1 VGDYKPQEIEAK
13 WQKRWEENRVFESEA
28 EVRDEAVASGEWRV
42 ASEGE
47 EEGFNAEGAE
57 NAKFA
62 EEEKKTKKEEKSKP
76 APLDPKA
83 AAPPGKPQA
92 PQSSQR
98 RETRDPPLQT
108 KGGAPEEK
116 PKKRPKYY
124 VLEMLPYPSGTLHMG
139 HMRNYTIG
147 DVVARVKRMKGF
159 NVIHP
164 MGWDAFG
171 LPAENAAI
179 KNKTHPRTWT
189 NNNIA
194 EFQKVLRRFGFSYD
208 WRREISTCEPEY
220 YRWNQWF
227 FLRMLERG
235 IAYKKKS
242 RVNWCPKC
250 CTVLANEQVVNGGY
264 CWRHEDTLVEAR
276 EIEQWF
282 LKTTAYAEQLLDDLK
297 LLEGGWPERVITMQR
312 NWIGKSIGA
321 KVWFEVAR
329 GEGDQ
334 GPATSDQEATD
345 QKTSVRD
352 KIEVFTTRIDTI
364 YGASAIILAPNHP
377 LVEKLLGWADAKSFH
392 RTKLAQ
398 MRQSSVKMEDI
409 ATAEKD
415 GFFTGR
421 YAVNPFNGEKVP
433 IWVGNFVVMEYGTG
447 AIMAVPAHDQ
457 RDFEFA
463 TKFGL
468 PIPIVVEKAVQS
480 SKLTVNSKGKEKGV
494 NAENAEFAEE
504 EKKTHDPPFAKDAK
518 GRPPGEERPKEAY
531 TEYGVSVN
539 SGPYSGLATTDAIE
553 KMAGDAEAKGFGKK
567 ATIFRLRD
575 WGISRQR
582 YWGTPIPVIYCEK
595 DGMVAVPDKDLPVV
609 LPANP
614 KLTGEGES
622 PLATDP
628 EFVNVKCPKCGG
640 AARRETDTMD
650 TFVDSSWYFYRYCD
664 PKNDQAPFDSAKVGY
679 WFPIDQYIGGITHAI
694 LHLLYSRFWC
704 KVMRDIGLITHSEPA
719 ARLFT
724 QGMVLKGGEAMSKS
738 KGNVV
743 GAIDMAEKF
752 GADTG
757 RLYTLFAAPPEKDLE
772 WSEESIEGSWRFL
785 NRVYRLIEKHSDAV
799 ASGEWRVASGE
810 RTNAETQGAP
820 VELQGKQRAEEKSR
834 SLATLGMTSV
844 VGGLTGSVN
853 EKERGLLRKTHQ
865 TLRRVTADFETRW
878 HFNSAIAQIMELTNA
893 IYAAEE
899 SVRPEVR
906 KEVLEILVLML
917 APMTP
922 HLAEELWEMLGH
934 TGGLWKAGWPEFNP
948 ELAKDEEVEVVV
960 QVNGRVR
967 GKMKV
972 AAGTSQEEV
981 LKPAQADVGV
991 AAHLT
996 GKRVVKVIYVPDRLL
1011 NIVVG

>member
-13 WQKRWEENRVFESEA
+13 WQKRWAEHRVFETEA
-28 EVRDEAVASGEWRV
+28 
-42 ASEGE
+42 
-47 EEGFNAEGAE
+47 
-57 NAKFA
+57 
-62 EEEKKTKKEEKSKP
+62 
-76 APLDPKA
+76 DPK
-83 AAPPGKPQA
+83 K
-92 PQSSQR
+92 
-98 RETRDPPLQT
+98 
-108 KGGAPEEK
+108 
-116 PKKRPKYY
+116 PKYY
-124 VLEMLPYPSGTLHMG
+124 VLEMLPYPSGTMHMG

-147 DVVARVKRMKGF
+147 DVVARVKRMRGF
-159 NVIHP
+159 NVLHP

-179 KNKTHPRTWT
+179 KNRTHPRTWT

-194 EFQKVLRRFGFSYD
+194 EFQRTLRRFGFSYD
-208 WRREISTCEPEY
+208 WRREISTCEPGY

-250 CTVLANEQVVNGGY
+250 CTVLANEQVVNGGF
-264 CWRHEDTLVEAR
+264 CWRHEDTRVEAR

-282 LKTTAYAEQLLDDLK
+282 LKTTAYSEQLLEDLK
-297 LLEGGWPERVITMQR
+297 QLEGGWPDRVIAMQR

-321 KVWFEVAR
+321 KVWFEIDEEVANKSAHP
-329 GEGDQ
+329 GMAV
-334 GPATSDQEATD
+334 PQE
-345 QKTSVRD
+345 
-352 KIEVFTTRIDTI
+352 KIEIFTTRIDTI
-364 YGASAIILAPNHP
+364 YGASAIVLAPTHP
-377 LVEKLLGWADAKSFH
+377 LVARLIAGTPEQAKNEK
-392 RTKLAQ
+392 KLAE
-398 MRQSSVKMEDI
+398 MKVSSVKTEDI

-433 IWVGNFVVMEYGTG
+433 IWVGNFVLLEYGTG
-447 AIMAVPAHDQ
+447 AIMAVPAHDE

-468 PIPIVVEKAVQS
+468 PVPVVVQREEKR
-480 SKLTVNSKGKEKGV
+480 KD
-494 NAENAEFAEE
+494 NAETQREQGSE
-504 EKKTHDPPFAKDAK
+504 EKKEGPF
-518 GRPPGEERPKEAY
+518 

-539 SGPYSGLATTDAIE
+539 SGLYSGLRSEDAIE
-553 KMAGDAEAKGFGKK
+553 RMASDAEAKGFGKK
-567 ATIFRLRD
+567 ETIFRLRD

-595 DGMVAVPDKDLPVV
+595 DGMVPVPDKDLPVL

-640 AARRETDTMD
+640 PARRESDTMD

-664 PKNDQAPFDSAKVGY
+664 PKNDKAPFDPAKAAY

-704 KVMRDIGLITHSEPA
+704 KVMRDLGLVTHSEPI

-724 QGMVLKGGEAMSKS
+724 QGMVQKGGVAMSKS
-738 KGNVV
+738 RGNVV
-743 GAIDMAEKF
+743 GAEEMAEKY

-772 WSEESIEGSWRFL
+772 WSEESIDGAWRFL
-785 NRVYRLIEKHSDAV
+785 NRVYRIVDKHTAGKEKGFTTEGTEGPQSSQRKV
-799 ASGEWRVASGE
+799 
-810 RTNAETQGAP
+810 TQDPGAKTAPGAP
-820 VELQGKQRAEEKSR
+820 
-834 SLATLGMTSV
+834 T
-844 VGGLTGSVN
+844 
-853 EKERGLLRKTHQ
+853 EKERELLRKAHQ
-865 TLRRVTADFETRW
+865 SLQRVTQDFEGRW
-878 HFNSAIAQIMELTNA
+878 HFNSAIAQIMELVNA
-893 IYAAEE
+893 IYAAEPLDDG
-899 SVRPEVR
+899 VRPAVQ
-906 KEVLEILVLML
+906 KEVLELVTLML

-934 TGGLWKAGWPEFNP
+934 KNGLWTVSWPAINA
-948 ELAKDEEVEVVV
+948 ELAKEDEVEIPV
-960 QVNGRVR
+960 QVNGKVR
-967 GKMKV
+967 GRVKV
-972 AAGTSQEEV
+972 AAGSSQEEV
-981 LKPAQADVGV
+981 MKLAAADAGV
-991 AAHLT
+991 AGHLA
-996 GKRVVKVIYVPDRLL
+996 GKTVRKVIFVGDKML
-1011 NIVVG
+1011 NVVVG

>member
-1 VGDYKPQEIEAK
+1 VGDYNPQAIESK
-13 WQKRWEENRVFESEA
+13 WQQRWEENHVFESEA
-28 EVRDEAVASGEWRV
+28 
-42 ASEGE
+42 
-47 EEGFNAEGAE
+47 N
-57 NAKFA
+57 
-62 EEEKKTKKEEKSKP
+62 
-76 APLDPKA
+76 
-83 AAPPGKPQA
+83 PQ
-92 PQSSQR
+92 
-98 RETRDPPLQT
+98 
-108 KGGAPEEK
+108 K
-116 PKKRPKYY
+116 PKYY
-124 VLEMLPYPSGTLHMG
+124 ALEMLPYPSGTLHMG

-147 DVVARVKRMKGF
+147 DVVARVKRMRGF
-159 NVIHP
+159 NVLHP

-179 KNKTHPRTWT
+179 KNRTHPREWT
-189 NNNIA
+189 NKNIA
-194 EFQKVLRRFGFSYD
+194 EFQRVLRRFGFSYD

-276 EIEQWF
+276 DIEQWF

-297 LLEGGWPERVITMQR
+297 LLEGSWPDRVIAMQR

-321 KVWFEVAR
+321 KIFFDVPDL
-329 GEGDQ
+329 GE
-334 GPATSDQEATD
+334 
-345 QKTSVRD
+345 
-352 KIEVFTTRIDTI
+352 KIEIFTTRIDTI
-364 YGASAIILAPNHP
+364 YGASSIILAPTHP
-377 LVEKLLGWADAKSFH
+377 LVEKLIAGAGNHAALQA
-392 RTKLAQ
+392 KLAH
-398 MRQSSVKMEDI
+398 MKQSSMRTEDV

-421 YAVNPFNGEKVP
+421 NAVNPFDGAKIP
-433 IWVGNFVVMEYGTG
+433 IWVGNFVLLEYGTG
-447 AIMAVPAHDQ
+447 AIMAVPAHDE

-463 TKFGL
+463 RKFAL
-468 PIPIVVEKAVQS
+468 PIPVVVEKTAGS
-480 SKLTVNSKGKEKGV
+480 SVGSQNPSQ
-494 NAENAEFAEE
+494 
-504 EKKTHDPPFAKDAK
+504 PFTD
-518 GRPPGEERPKEAY
+518 
-531 TEYGVSVN
+531 YGVSVN
-539 SGPYSGLATTDAIE
+539 SGPYSGLSSADAIE
-553 KMAGDAEAKGFGKK
+553 KMAADAEARGFGKK
-567 ATIFRLRD
+567 ETIFRLRD

-582 YWGTPIPVIYCEK
+582 YWGTPIPVIYCPK
-595 DGMVAVPDKDLPVV
+595 DGMLPVPDKDLPVV

-628 EFVNVKCPKCGG
+628 DFVNVKCPKCGG
-640 AARRETDTMD
+640 PARRETDTMD

-704 KVMRDIGLITHSEPA
+704 KFMRDLGLIQHSEPA

-743 GAIDMAEKF
+743 GAIDMAEKY

-772 WSEESIEGSWRFL
+772 WNEESIEGAWRFL
-785 NRVYRLIEKHSDAV
+785 NRVYRLAEKHGEAV
-799 ASGEWRVASGE
+799 SALQSPAGPT
-810 RTNAETQGAP
+810 TNA
-820 VELQGKQRAEEKSR
+820 
-834 SLATLGMTSV
+834 ATT
-844 VGGLTGSVN
+844 
-853 EKERGLLRKTHQ
+853 EKEKVLLRKAHQ
-865 TLRRVTADFETRW
+865 TLRRVTQDFETRW

-893 IYAAEE
+893 IYAAEPLQE
-899 SVRPEVR
+899 GVRREVQ
-906 KEVLEILVLML
+906 KEVLELVTLML

-934 TGGLWKAGWPEFNP
+934 ESGLWTVSWPAFNP
-948 ELAKDEEVEVVV
+948 ELAKEEEVEIVV
-960 QVNGRVR
+960 QVSGRVR
-967 GKMKV
+967 GKVKV
-972 AAGTSQEEV
+972 PAGTAQPDV
-981 LKPAQADVGV
+981 LKLAQSEASVT
-991 AAHLT
+991 AHLD
-996 GKRVVKVIYVPDRLL
+996 GKKIVKVIYVPDKLL
-1011 NIVVG
+1011 NIVAG